1 MVTDFVVSLETPV
14 GVVVGDHDLTEV
26 VLSKDESLG
35 DVTILGTEAAEV
47 DPETVGL
54 LLVVIDCVLSL
65 EAPIDFAAVGNL
77 VLAMVEPCEDEDF
90 ADVPE
95 PFSEAANVDSENTVV
110 LRDDCSSVV
119 VFGYR
124 ISSHL
129 R

>member
-54 LLVVIDCVLSL
+54 LLVVIDCVILL
-65 EAPIDFAAVGNL
+65 EAPVDAVGDPD
-77 VLAMVEPCEDEDF
+77 LAVVVPTKREDF
-90 ADVPE
+90 DEVTE
-95 PFSEAANVDSENTVV
+95 P
-110 LRDDCSSVV
+110 L
-119 VFGYR
+119 
-124 ISSHL
+124 
-129 R
+129 